1 MAKTKGGSPSKESS
15 PFSDIYGNSE
25 LVSFISLRIE
35 AGDLAHAYILEGP
48 DGSGKT
54 LLAVSAAAALAG
66 GKFAS
71 KVKRM
76 VSPDVVIFA
85 PQPGHKSI
93 TVDEIR
99 ALKSDAAM
107 TPNELDCRVFIFDEA
122 QDMSTASQNTL
133 LKLLEEPP
141 RNIYFFLL
149 CTSASGLLP
158 TVRSRA
164 PVLRMELFSDE
175 ELRDYLLENVK
186 KSRNFSP
193 DDLDVA
199 VRAARGTIG
208 GAIKSLSSRAVTAES
223 GDRALASDLIS
234 ISARLCSSSRPT
246 KLKAELFSLAA
257 RLPSDRLELAEIL
270 SLSEFALRDLIAA
283 KVNPDI
289 DSSALLFYRT
299 PEEPKEASEETPL
312 ANLSEMFSI
321 IDGTITELAMNVNV
335 YTTQISML
343 YRLSRIG

>member
-1 MAKTKGGSPSKESS
+1 MPEKRGG
-15 PFSDIYGNSE
+15 PFSEIYGNSE
-25 LVSFISLRIE
+25 LLDFISSRIE
-35 AGDLAHAYILEGP
+35 DGDLAHAYILEGP
-48 DGSGKT
+48 DGSGKM
-54 LLAVSAAAALAG
+54 LLAVLTAAALAG
-66 GKFAS
+66 SKYYS

-76 VSPDVVIFA
+76 VSPDVVVFA
-85 PQPGHKSI
+85 PQPGHKSV

-141 RNIYFFLL
+141 KNVYFFLL

-164 PVLRMELFSDE
+164 PVLRMELFSDG
-175 ELRDYLLENVK
+175 ELRSYLLENVK
-186 KSRNFSP
+186 KSRSFSA
-193 DDLDVA
+193 DDLDIA

-208 GAIKSLSSRAVTAES
+208 GAIRSLSSRAVTAES

-234 ISARLCSSSRPT
+234 ISAKLCSGSRPS
-246 KLKAELFSLAA
+246 KLKADLFSLAA
-257 RLPSDRLELAEIL
+257 RLPSDRLELSEIL
-270 SLSEFALRDLIAA
+270 SLSEFALRDLIAV

-289 DSSALLFYRT
+289 DPSALLFYRT
-299 PEEPKEASEETPL
+299 PEEPKALSEETPL
-312 ANLSEMFSI
+312 ADLSGMFSI
-321 IDGTITELAMNVNV
+321 IDGTINELAMNVNV

-343 YRLSRIG
+343 YRLSRLG